1 MKGKTVHLLRLWWFS
16 NFPLPSTAISNS
28 GDSSLSLQLYKGSQ
42 VTLQTLAYH
51 LWYVDCNLGMPVLE
65 LLIHLNTTVL
75 INKGSDLETTVSFYL
90 SLGGFIFSV
99 FGFSSSSYQLNVTC
113 TVIQYFIEMLS
124 TQEAYGISGY
134 SWVAF

>member
-1 MKGKTVHLLRLWWFS
+1 MKGKPVHLLRLWWFS

-28 GDSSLSLQLYKGSQ
+28 GDSSLSPQLYEGSQ

-75 INKGSDLETTVSFYL
+75 INKGSNLETTVSFYL

-99 FGFSSSSYQLNVTC
+99 FRFSSSSYQ
-113 TVIQYFIEMLS
+113 EGMLLALS
-124 TQEAYGISGY
+124 FSISLKYVQLRKFRISGY
-134 SWVAF
+134 SWVVF